1 MAQCLLNCDG
11 VQPKSLPEET
21 PMKSLESLWY
31 EVSPYVFV
39 ILGVTTAL
47 FTNRTGALFGAL
59 LMIVASWI
67 LTMRWSYRSG
77 MRVSV
82 AEYRER
88 NRSLARR

>member
-1 MAQCLLNCDG
+1 
-11 VQPKSLPEET
+11 
-21 PMKSLESLWY
+21 MKALESLWY
-31 EVSPYVFV
+31 EVSPFVFV

-77 MRVSV
+77 MKESLTLL
-82 AEYRER
+82 REK
-88 NRSLARR
+88 NRPLARR